1 MKKHTIF
8 YLIATLLTGL
18 IGFIGIGFTGIE
30 VVRILFLIFADL
42 LIISLLA
49 RFMFSDSSSKM
60 RLERIRK

>member
-8 YLIATLLTGL
+8 YLVVTLLTGL

-42 LIISLLA
+42 LIISVLA
-49 RFMFSDSSSKM
+49 RFMFSDSENM